1 MDLIVLIFSFLCVLG
16 LIDKIIQRWGL
27 AQYVDAAVFAM
38 SSTILPY
45 IGICCVG
52 AVLVGKLT
60 QVLSVSESYLP
71 AIIIGSLLSPDLGGF
86 KLCQEIVREQEW
98 FFFCSLILAGCIG
111 QFISFQLPIFSSTIH
126 DSQDILIQGFI
137 AGIIA
142 APAGILTG
150 GVVIGIQLLSIL
162 CNCLPVWA
170 ICILIAVGFLKRP
183 ALTQRVLK
191 MFGEVLQSL
200 CIGLFAAVV
209 ILLQINPDSILGH
222 LADSMV
228 TFIKMLVI
236 VIGGTILSA
245 LIQKCLKVSFTMKVF
260 HLDPVSFSG
269 ILLNSISSVAM
280 SPLWPQM
287 SPLGKRINAAFAVS
301 GAYMLGGQMTF
312 AIAAENSRVLAAFFS
327 AKIVAGALSI
337 LITVVQS
344 ELFMRSEHEM
354 LETK

>member
-150 GVVIGIQLLSIL
+150 GVVIGIPLLSIL

-200 CIGLFAAVV
+200 CIGLFAAGGYPAADKSRQYFGPFGRQHGD
-209 ILLQINPDSILGH
+209 LYQNAGHSDWGNNPLC
-222 LADSMV
+222 AD
-228 TFIKMLVI
+228 TKMPEGKLYNESVSF
-236 VIGGTILSA
+236 GPG
-245 LIQKCLKVSFTMKVF
+245 LIQRDLAQQHQQCCYVT
-260 HLDPVSFSG
+260 P
-269 ILLNSISSVAM
+269 
-280 SPLWPQM
+280 
-287 SPLGKRINAAFAVS
+287 
-301 GAYMLGGQMTF
+301 
-312 AIAAENSRVLAAFFS
+312 LAADEP
-327 AKIVAGALSI
+327 ARQAY
-337 LITVVQS
+337 
-344 ELFMRSEHEM
+344 
-354 LETK
+354 